1 MAYSFTVRSFDR
13 KLANQQNG
21 WMKTTLDLPDD
32 LVKEVKLRAVHEGRK
47 LKDEM
52 ADLLRKGLAA
62 GTGAPTSV
70 KADRRLL
77 KRRAE
82 LTRKFI
88 SGEWG
93 VELAGFEAGQAAE
106 GRTNATRSKA

>member
-1 MAYSFTVRSFDR
+1 
-13 KLANQQNG
+13 
-21 WMKTTLDLPDD
+21 MKTTLDLPDD

-62 GTGAPTSV
+62 GNGAPTVV
-70 KADRRLL
+70 KADRRML
-77 KRRAE
+77 RRRGE

-93 VELAGFEAGQAAE
+93 VELAGYELGQAADARISAKR
-106 GRTNATRSKA
+106 GKV